1 MSSIA
6 VNAITDANAG
16 NTTTINSVTPNVN
29 NVVGKN
35 RIINGNM
42 VIDQRN
48 AGASV
53 TQNLGD
59 VFPVDRWNITGTV
72 TSKFTAEQNAASVTP
87 PAGFANYL
95 GMTSSS
101 AYTVGAA
108 ETFVVR
114 QKIEG
119 FNTADLSW
127 GTASA
132 KAVTLSFWVRS
143 SLTGTFGGAL
153 VNSNS
158 SRCYPFSYT
167 ISVAN
172 TWEQKTVTIEGDT
185 SGTWVG
191 ATNAIGINVSF
202 SLGTGSTYSSTAG
215 AWTGSVALS
224 ATGATSVVGTSGA
237 TFYITGVQLEA
248 GSSATEFEH
257 RQYTTELQLCQR
269 YYEAL
274 SANASSAPSA
284 GGFFAIGVC
293 ETAARVQPYYTFKVS
308 KRATPSTTLSAIGT
322 FGIRSTSSSV
332 VCTSGGFGSSN
343 NAFAQGEFN
352 NGGGGLVA
360 GGAAWLTNHTGAA
373 TIEWSAEL

>member
-1 MSSIA
+1 MSTIA

-16 NTTTINSVTPNVN
+16 NTTTINGVTPNSA

-42 VIDQRN
+42 MIDQRN

-53 TQNLGD
+53 TQTVGD

-108 ETFVVR
+108 ETFLVR

-132 KAVTLSFWVRS
+132 KTVTLSFWVRS

-202 SLGTGSTYSSTAG
+202 SLGTGATYSSTAG

-237 TFYITGVQLEA
+237 TWYITGVQLEV
-248 GSSATEFEH
+248 GESATEFEH
-257 RQYTTELQLCQR
+257 RPYTTELQLCQR
-269 YYEAL
+269 YYFRTGATAGYATLAMGYLNTNTACNIVFQFPVAMRASPSGSFSGCRIRYQAGNGTISATTGVSANTTSCEFKLSTSSIPTGYPVAL
-274 SANASSAPSA
+274 QTNANASDH
-284 GGFFAIGVC
+284 V
-293 ETAARVQPYYTFKVS
+293 
-308 KRATPSTTLSAIGT
+308 
-322 FGIRSTSSSV
+322 
-332 VCTSGGFGSSN
+332 
-343 NAFAQGEFN
+343 AF
-352 NGGGGLVA
+352 
-360 GGAAWLTNHTGAA
+360 
-373 TIEWSAEL
+373 SAEL

>member
-1 MSSIA
+1 MSTIA

-16 NTTTINSVTPNVN
+16 NTTTINGVTPNSA

-53 TQNLGD
+53 TQTVGD

-132 KAVTLSFWVRS
+132 KTVTLSFWVRS

-202 SLGTGSTYSSTAG
+202 SLGTGATYSSTAG

-237 TFYITGVQLEA
+237 TWYITGVQLEV
-248 GSSATEFEH
+248 GESATEFEH
-257 RQYTTELQLCQR
+257 RPYGTELQLCQR
-269 YYEAL
+269 YYYKIVATVQDPFGVGQGFSATIGDIITFFPTTMRIAPTSLEQSGTASDYRIWGSL
-274 SANASSAPSA
+274 GVFIVCSSVPTMSGSTTSSGRTRFTTASGNADRAAFFGNGSNANAYL
-284 GGFFAIGVC
+284 G
-293 ETAARVQPYYTFKVS
+293 
-308 KRATPSTTLSAIGT
+308 
-322 FGIRSTSSSV
+322 
-332 VCTSGGFGSSN
+332 
-343 NAFAQGEFN
+343 
-352 NGGGGLVA
+352 
-360 GGAAWLTNHTGAA
+360 
-373 TIEWSAEL
+373 WSAEL